1 MSANALGQAPP
12 AGGADILIVDD
23 RPDKLLVYRTILE
36 DLGQNLYTAASGE
49 QALKQV
55 LERDFAVILLDVNM
69 PGLNGLETAA
79 LIRNRSRSA
88 HIPIIFIT
96 ADFND
101 EHHMQKG
108 YALGAVDYI
117 ASPVVPE
124 ILQAKVKVFVDLFL
138 LAQQAR
144 RQAAEHLAL
153 VEERVARA
161 AAEHA
166 TRRLAFLAQASA
178 ALGGSLDAAAI
189 SGELV
194 RLCVP
199 TLADV
204 DALTLFDEQRD
215 EACTEVAW
223 AGEDPTRAPLSRR
236 VNGNAD
242 VWYDLTVQRVR
253 ASGKLQVF
261 SNRAGMPASKRI
273 D

>member
-1 MSANALGQAPP
+1 MTNANAHDDTAP

-36 DLGQNLYTAASGE
+36 DLGQNLFTAQSGE

-101 EHHMQKG
+101 EHHMAKG

-124 ILQAKVKVFVDLFL
+124 ILQAKVKVFVNLFL
-138 LAQQAR
+138 LANQAK

-153 VEERVARA
+153 AEERAARA
-161 AAEHA
+161 AAEQA
-166 TRRLAFLAQASA
+166 TRRLAFLAQASV
-178 ALGGSLDAAAI
+178 ALGASLDSAAI
-189 SGELV
+189 SRELV

-204 DALTLFDEQRD
+204 GMLTLVDE
-215 EACTEVAW
+215 
-223 AGEDPTRAPLSRR
+223 
-236 VNGNAD
+236 
-242 VWYDLTVQRVR
+242 
-253 ASGKLQVF
+253 
-261 SNRAGMPASKRI
+261 
-273 D
+273 